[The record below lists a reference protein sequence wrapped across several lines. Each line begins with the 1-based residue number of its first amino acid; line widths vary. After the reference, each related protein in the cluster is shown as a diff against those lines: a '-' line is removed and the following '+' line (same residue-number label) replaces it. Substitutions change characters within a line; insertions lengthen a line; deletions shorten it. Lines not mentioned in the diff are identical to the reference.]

1 MAVTIACDS
10 PDVVNLDQ
18 FIEHVH
24 SRVDLRD
31 MDSIAA
37 AAPMFRGLAND
48 RELVVNQLNRQV
60 KHQFKTRS
68 VASAQV
74 IFLGEGKDFYIRA
87 NVWPSDADIASG
99 RVYQDQF
106 SYHLAHDHN
115 YNFMTVGYHG
125 PGYTTDIYEYDYD
138 QLEGRAGET
147 VDFRFL
153 ERAHFGAGMVMLYR
167 AGKDVH
173 IQYPP
178 EQLSVTLN
186 FMVSTPEVRV
196 RDQFFFDLESRTLL
210 DYPAEADSSKR
221 ISVLK
226 MAAQVGNGDTRQ
238 LLDDLSRR
246 HPCRRTR
253 LAAYQS
259 LAQLAPA
266 EAGQIWE
273 SACRDPERLVA
284 QAARAELAGIGR

>member
-1 MAVTIACDS
+1 VALTIACDNADTVS
-10 PDVVNLDQ
+10 LEQ
-18 FIEHVH
+18 FIDHV
-24 SRVDLRD
+24 RADVDLRD
-31 MDSIAA
+31 MDSVAA

-48 RELVVNQLNRQV
+48 RELVVRRLNRQV
-60 KHQFKTRS
+60 KHQFRSQS

-74 IFLGEGKDFYIRA
+74 IYLGEGQDFYIRA
-87 NVWPSDADIASG
+87 NVWPSDSDIASG

-106 SYHLAHDHN
+106 SYNLAHDHN

-125 PGYTTDIYEYDYD
+125 PGYSTEIYEYDYD
-138 QLEGRAGET
+138 ELEGRPGET
-147 VDFRFL
+147 IDFRFL
-153 ERAHFGAGMVMLYR
+153 ERIHFTTGMVMLYR

-210 DYPAEADSSKR
+210 DYPAELDSSRR

-238 LLDDLSRR
+238 LLDDLSRQ

-253 LAAYQS
+253 LAAYQA
-259 LAQLAPA
+259 LAQLDPA
-266 EAGQIWE
+266 QAGQIWE
-273 SACRDPERLVA
+273 SACKDRERLVVQTA
-284 QAARAELAGIGR
+284 RQRLAAAGD